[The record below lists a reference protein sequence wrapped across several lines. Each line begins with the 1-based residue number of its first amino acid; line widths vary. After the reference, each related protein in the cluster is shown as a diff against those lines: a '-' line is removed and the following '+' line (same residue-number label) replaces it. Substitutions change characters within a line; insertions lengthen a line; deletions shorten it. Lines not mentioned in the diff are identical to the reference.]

1 MSLMEI
7 PTKFVE
13 KVKFVQTIFT
23 DVETEYDRLLHLMT
37 FTFDSVWRSRMLS
50 KIDFREKI
58 NVLDLACGTGLVTF
72 ELGRRARTGSIVV
85 GLDLSPA
92 MISVARRK
100 NRTNQSNC
108 AIEFVRAVGESM
120 PFREGFFSY
129 ITVGLALR
137 NFANKIAMFKESLRV
152 LTGSGWFF
160 SVDFV
165 YPDNNVVWLVYR
177 FHIFHVLPTVG
188 RIVSTYWN
196 RTLIYLANSILIS
209 TRAPETC
216 KLLEEVGFQSTLVEK
231 MSLGIVA
238 LIGGTKVTRISD

>member
-37 FTFDSVWRSRMLS
+37 LTFDSVWRNRMLS
-50 KIDFREKI
+50 KIDFRQEI
-58 NVLDLACGTGLVTF
+58 RVLDLACGTGLVTF
-72 ELGRRARTGSIVV
+72 ELGRRARPGSIVV

-92 MISVARRK
+92 MLSVAKRK
-100 NRTNQSNC
+100 NTTSQSNC
-108 AIEFVRAVGESM
+108 SIELVRAVGESL

-129 ITVGLALR
+129 VTVGLALR
-137 NFANKIAMFKESLRV
+137 NFANKLAVFKESRQV
-152 LTGSGWFF
+152 LMESGRFF

-165 YPDNNVVWLVYR
+165 HPDSNTVWLIYR
-177 FHIFHVLPTVG
+177 FHIFHVLPALG

-196 RTLIYLANSILIS
+196 RTLIYLANTILIS
-209 TRAPETC
+209 TRTQEIC
-216 KLLEEVGFQSTLVEK
+216 KLLDESGFRGTLVEK

-238 LIGGTKVTRISD
+238 LIGAHK

>member
-1 MSLMEI
+1 MPLMEI

-13 KVKFVQTIFT
+13 KAKFVQTIFT

-50 KIDFREKI
+50 KIDFRKKI
-58 NVLDLACGTGLVTF
+58 MVLDLACGTGLVTF
-72 ELGRRARTGSIVV
+72 ELGRRAGTGSMVV

-92 MISVARRK
+92 MLSVARRK
-100 NRTNQSNC
+100 NTTNQSDC
-108 AIEFVRAVGESM
+108 SIEFVRAVGESM

-129 ITVGLALR
+129 VTVGLALR
-137 NFANKIAMFKESLRV
+137 NFANKQAVFKESMRV
-152 LTGSGWFF
+152 LARSGWFF

-165 YPDNNVVWLVYR
+165 HPNNKIVWFVYR
-177 FHIFHVLPTVG
+177 FHIFHVLPAFG

-196 RTLIYLANSILIS
+196 RTLVYLANSILIS
-209 TRAPETC
+209 TRTPEIC
-216 KLLEEVGFQSTLVEK
+216 KLLEEVGFRSTLVEK

-238 LIGGTKVTRISD
+238 LIGARK

>member
-1 MSLMEI
+1 MEI

-13 KVKFVQTIFT
+13 KAKFVQTIFT

-50 KIDFREKI
+50 KIDFRKRI
-58 NVLDLACGTGLVTF
+58 SVLDLACGTGLVTF
-72 ELGRRARTGSIVV
+72 ELGRRAGTGSMVV

-92 MISVARRK
+92 MLSVARRK
-100 NRTNQSNC
+100 NITNQSNC
-108 AIEFVRAVGESM
+108 SIEFVRAVGESL
-120 PFREGFFSY
+120 PFRAEIFSY

-137 NFANKIAMFKESLRV
+137 NFANKLAMFKESLRV
-152 LTGSGWFF
+152 LTRSGWFF

-165 YPDNNVVWLVYR
+165 HPDNNIVWLIYR
-177 FHIFHVLPTVG
+177 FHIFHVLPALG
-188 RIVSTYWN
+188 RIASTYWN

-209 TRAPETC
+209 TPTPEIC
-216 KLLEEVGFQSTLVEK
+216 KLLEEVGFRSTLVEK

-238 LIGGTKVTRISD
+238 LTGARN